1 MITTQVLR
9 SVPSVR
15 VVSHAKIESSLAPVI
30 PKCNALHDFPKS
42 SMPPCAK
49 KCKFRVAR
57 SKRKADEDIP
67 QGTLLP
73 SSKKLCRSY
82 AIADLTVSPL
92 NECTSGAW
100 NIETQMKIS
109 HRAPSFPAP
118 RSFAVHM
125 RLLTLQP
132 TQRMHIWRVE
142 YRNADEDIPQGT
154 LLPSFKKL
162 CRSYAI
168 ADLKAHSTNAH
179 LARGISQEHLKRKAY
194 GDTPDDFHPPGF
206 KKRTFSRSYA
216 IADLAYSATD
226 ERTVDPVLFV
236 SGMSVALALT
246 ARAACS
252 HWPFANELVL
262 MIFQYLP
269 ATDLRSI
276 TQVSCLSRD
285 LAAPLYLHSVG
296 LHVGQTWLRVNA
308 QSCLALLLYTRM
320 TSFCAPRFL
329 RCDLLGTGNHDLTA
343 LKIFLQSLKGV
354 QDKHISSVICFD
366 APPGVDLAS
375 LFQLVK
381 DLGCSSF
388 RYSSTEADHPC
399 TVVPAPSDPGANVDH
414 LWIHPGSTL
423 SPKLQ
428 DYSSQ
433 KVSRQPSQ
441 PIPNPCLLHLNVLG
455 GPPWYLISLL
465 ATIHSAPSI
474 PKLSLRFEED
484 FTSNYFSAVLDVARH
499 FASIQELQ
507 LSFFDAS
514 HTASHFE
521 VPCDEV
527 RTVASKQLT
536 ISVHGSDPDVLLS
549 SCRPWLEAFQML
561 ENVELQ
567 AKCTSPEKLE
577 ELFSCPDNSFQ
588 LKISNVYW

>member
-1 MITTQVLR
+1 MILTLPVSR
-9 SVPSVR
+9 SVL
-15 VVSHAKIESSLAPVI
+15 SLIHMQLP
-30 PKCNALHDFPKS
+30 
-42 SMPPCAK
+42 
-49 KCKFRVAR
+49 
-57 SKRKADEDIP
+57 
-67 QGTLLP
+67 TLW
-73 SSKKLCRSY
+73 
-82 AIADLTVSPL
+82 V
-92 NECTSGAW
+92 
-100 NIETQMKIS
+100 Q
-109 HRAPSFPAP
+109 
-118 RSFAVHM
+118 SFASLP
-125 RLLTLQP
+125 R
-132 TQRMHIWRVE
+132 
-142 YRNADEDIPQGT
+142 IPYIHFQ
-154 LLPSFKKL
+154 
-162 CRSYAI
+162 
-168 ADLKAHSTNAH
+168 
-179 LARGISQEHLKRKAY
+179 
-194 GDTPDDFHPPGF
+194 
-206 KKRTFSRSYA
+206 
-216 IADLAYSATD
+216 AYSATD
-226 ERTVDPVLFV
+226 ERTVDPVLCV
-236 SGMSVALALT
+236 SVSQSETLRGIVKQNSYLSQGMSVALALT

-269 ATDLRSI
+269 VTDLRSI

-296 LHVGQTWLRVNA
+296 LHVGQTWLCVNA
-308 QSCLALLLYTRM
+308 QTCLALLLYTRM

-343 LKIFLQSLKGV
+343 LKIFLQSLKGA

-399 TVVPAPSDPGANVDH
+399 TVVPAPSDPGAVCSLRRLSVDSPTFFSPCVASLTLATLRDSQITDLSLTHTGLSAIQWAALLRNVHLPLLRMLTVDIECPPDILAEFLIRHQNVDH

-433 KVSRQPSQ
+433 KVSRQRLQ

-536 ISVHGSDPDVLLS
+536 ISVHGSDPDVLLVS
-549 SCRPWLEAFQML
+549 SLDGHTHISTHPR
-561 ENVELQ
+561 VV
-567 AKCTSPEKLE
+567 
-577 ELFSCPDNSFQ
+577 Q
-588 LKISNVYW
+588 LPSLARSLPKAGKR

>member
-1 MITTQVLR
+1 
-9 SVPSVR
+9 
-15 VVSHAKIESSLAPVI
+15 
-30 PKCNALHDFPKS
+30 
-42 SMPPCAK
+42 
-49 KCKFRVAR
+49 
-57 SKRKADEDIP
+57 
-67 QGTLLP
+67 
-73 SSKKLCRSY
+73 
-82 AIADLTVSPL
+82 
-92 NECTSGAW
+92 
-100 NIETQMKIS
+100 
-109 HRAPSFPAP
+109 
-118 RSFAVHM
+118 
-125 RLLTLQP
+125 
-132 TQRMHIWRVE
+132 
-142 YRNADEDIPQGT
+142 
-154 LLPSFKKL
+154 
-162 CRSYAI
+162 
-168 ADLKAHSTNAH
+168 
-179 LARGISQEHLKRKAY
+179 
-194 GDTPDDFHPPGF
+194 
-206 KKRTFSRSYA
+206 
-216 IADLAYSATD
+216 
-226 ERTVDPVLFV
+226 
-236 SGMSVALALT
+236 MSVALALT
-246 ARAACS
+246 VRAACS

-269 ATDLRSI
+269 VTDLRSI

-285 LAAPLYLHSVG
+285 LAAPLYLCSVG

-308 QSCLALLLYTRM
+308 QTCPALPLYTRM

-329 RCDLLGTGNHDLTA
+329 RCDLCGTGNHDLTA

-366 APPGVDLAS
+366 APPGADLAS

-399 TVVPAPSDPGANVDH
+399 TVVPAPSDPGAACSLRRLSVDSPMFFSPCVASLTLATLRDSQLTDLSLTHTGLSAIQWAALLRNVHLPLLRMLTVDIECPPDVLAEFLIRHQNVDH
-414 LWIHPGSTL
+414 LWIQPGSTL

-433 KVSRQPSQ
+433 KVSRQPLQ

-465 ATIHSAPSI
+465 AIIHSAPCI

-484 FTSNYFSAVLDVARH
+484 FTSNYLSAVLDVARH

-536 ISVHGSDPDVLLS
+536 ISVHGSDPDVLLVS
-549 SCRPWLEAFQML
+549 SLSWTCIHKHSPSCSPAAVLGSKPFTSWKTLNCRPNAQVPRSSESSFL
-561 ENVELQ
+561 VRII
-567 AKCTSPEKLE
+567 
-577 ELFSCPDNSFQ
+577 LFSSRSAVFTGNPY
-588 LKISNVYW
+588 I